1 VQLKQHPRVLVT
13 GASGYIGRRV
23 VAAAV
28 RDGYQ
33 VTGVTRRPN
42 LPGLPTGVEYVPV
55 DLEDP
60 RSALA
65 FQPWRWDAVVH
76 LAGTAAKAELTWS
89 DGASLIMNHVRSALH
104 VSAAVPAAWT
114 GRFVLTSGFI
124 VYGMPHDLPVAEDHP
139 RNPLHAYALAKTLAE
154 DVVLAGSRLTDRWV
168 LRFPGVFSEGRRSGA
183 LHHFARAAAAGA
195 ATTVTAA
202 SPTPWDVLHLDDAAH
217 AILGALA
224 SKAVDPG
231 AVNVGYGEAVEL
243 RAMAERLHTLAGRA
257 PNVRIMAG
265 AERHPPFQLDVT
277 RMIDLIGPLPATLD
291 QRLLA
296 LLAAADAEVVD
307 EAPRA

>member
-1 VQLKQHPRVLVT
+1 VQLTQYPRILVT
-13 GASGYIGRRV
+13 GASGYIGRGV
-23 VAAAV
+23 IAAAV
-28 RDGYQ
+28 RHGYH

-42 LPGLPTGVEYVPV
+42 LAGLPTGVEYLPV
-55 DLEDP
+55 DLEQP
-60 RSALA
+60 RSPLA

-89 DGASLIMNHVRSALH
+89 EGARLIANHVRSSLH
-104 VSAAVPAAWT
+104 VSAAVPAAWN

-124 VYGMPHDLPVAEDHP
+124 VYGMPHALPVPEDHP

-168 LRFPGVFSEGRRSGA
+168 LRLPGVFSVGRRSGA
-183 LHHFARAAAAGA
+183 LHHFASAAATGA
-195 ATTVTAA
+195 TATVTAT
-202 SPTPWDVLHLDDAAH
+202 SPTPWDVLHLDDAVC

-224 SKAVDPG
+224 SNAVDPG
-231 AVNVGYGEAVEL
+231 PVNCGYGEAVEL

-257 PNVRIMAG
+257 PNVRMVG
-265 AERHPPFQLDVT
+265 VERHPPFQLDVT

-291 QRLLA
+291 QRLLE
-296 LLAAADAEVVD
+296 LLAAVDAEVVD